1 MTLGTFTSGVDPRHY
16 QIGVLSVLLAYG
28 ITVLEFTVSPDH
40 ALAIVATALA
50 TQWLAGRWK
59 RLPRFDPLSPLIS
72 SLSLTLLL
80 RTDLLVVA
88 CLAAAIAIGSKFLI
102 RVNGKHVF
110 NPANAALVVLMFS
123 SDHAWLSSGQW
134 GSATLLAFAFACLGL
149 LVLTRA
155 RRAETSFAFIA
166 TFAGLLLLRALWL
179 GDPLSIPLNQLQNGA
194 LLLFTFFMI
203 SDPKTAPDAAPGR
216 VLYGTVVAG
225 LAYTIQFVFYQ
236 PHGPVIALFFCAPLV
251 PLIDLALR
259 GRRYQ
264 WRRRTSDIATRGV
277 PV

>member
-1 MTLGTFTSGVDPRHY
+1 MTSTSFTIGVDPRHY
-16 QIGVLSVLLAYG
+16 QIAVLSGLTAYG
-28 ITVLEFTVSPDH
+28 IAVLEFSVSPVH

-50 TQWLAGRWK
+50 TQWLAGRLIG
-59 RLPRFDPLSPLIS
+59 LPRFDPLSPLIS

-80 RTDLLVVA
+80 RTDLLWIA
-88 CLAAAIAIGSKFLI
+88 CIAAAIAIGSKFLI
-102 RVNGKHVF
+102 RFNGKHVF
-110 NPANAALVVLMFS
+110 NPANAALVVLMLA

-134 GSATLLAFAFACLGL
+134 GSATLLAFAFLCLGL

-155 RRAETSFAFIA
+155 RRAETSLAFIA

-179 GDPLSIPLNQLQNGA
+179 GDPLSIPLNQLKSGA

-216 VLYGTVVAG
+216 VLYGALVAG

-251 PLIDLALR
+251 PLIDLVVR
-259 GRRYQ
+259 GRQYQ
-264 WRRRTSDIATRGV
+264 WRRANREIAARGV